1 VIKFLLRCRVAD
13 FDAWRPQYEE
23 STVARPEVLSYRL
36 LRGADDP
43 NLVVLIE
50 TFESRE
56 VAEALL
62 NQPGLQEEMVEHGV
76 DVSSLTFDF
85 LDDVGSSSR

>member
-1 VIKFLLRCRVAD
+1 MITFLLRCQVAD
-13 FDAWRPQYEE
+13 FDTWRPQYEE
-23 STVARPEVLSYRL
+23 STAATPEVLSYRL
-36 LRGADDP
+36 FRGTDDT

-62 NQPGLQEEMVEHGV
+62 NAPGLQDEMAAHGV
-76 DVSSLTFDF
+76 DVSSLTLDF
-85 LDDVGSSSR
+85 LNDVAAMNR